1 MNTATDSICH
11 PQTTWYSP
19 AQKQLIDYPQL
30 MQEMAQQQV
39 VLLGEYHDRYDI
51 HRWQLSICAGLL
63 AHRQDIAVGFEM
75 FPRRLQPVLDAWI
88 AGELDEALFLEK
100 SEWNTV
106 WRFDSE
112 LYMPIFRF
120 CREAG
125 VPMIALNCH
134 RPLVTRV
141 GKEGWDAVPIDER
154 DGLTPAKPATMAY
167 REYLFGITN
176 GGPPWMQDKTAASPD
191 FDRFVR
197 AQQVWDRAFAC
208 NIAEVLEKRDA
219 GLIIG
224 IIGKGHLE
232 YGHGTPYQL
241 RDLGIEKQAVLLTCD
256 KPLDEKQLTSD
267 YARAVYRLPHYF
279 APVKEAHS
287 E

>member
-1 MNTATDSICH
+1 MICH
-11 PQTTWYSP
+11 PQTTWFDP
-19 AQKQLIDYPQL
+19 AQKHLIDYPQL
-30 MQEMAQQQV
+30 MKDMAEQQV

-51 HRWQLSICAGLL
+51 HRWQLSICSGLL

-88 AGELDEALFLEK
+88 AGEMDEKNFLETA
-100 SEWNTV
+100 EWDSV

-125 VPMIALNCH
+125 VRMLALNCH

-141 GKEGWDAVPIDER
+141 GKEGWDAVPVEER
-154 DGLTPAKPATMAY
+154 DGLTPAKPATKAY
-167 REYLFGITN
+167 REYLMRITN
-176 GGPPWMQDKTAASPD
+176 GGPSWMAGKDASSPEY
-191 FDRFVR
+191 DRFVR

-208 NIAEVLEKRDA
+208 NIVQALHDKEA

-232 YGHGTPYQL
+232 YGHGTPFQL

-256 KPLDEKQLTSD
+256 QPLDDMQISAD
-267 YARAVYRLPHYF
+267 YARAVYRLPKADKALL
-279 APVKEAHS
+279 APL
-287 E
+287 

>member
-1 MNTATDSICH
+1 MSTATENICH
-11 PQTTWYSP
+11 PQTTWFDP
-19 AQKQLIDYPQL
+19 KQKHLIDYPQL

-51 HRWQLSICAGLL
+51 HRWQLSICSGLL

-88 AGELDEALFLEK
+88 AGEMDEALFLEK
-100 SEWNTV
+100 AEWDTV
-106 WRFDSE
+106 WRFDNT

-125 VPMIALNCH
+125 VPMLALNCP

-141 GKEGWDAVPIDER
+141 GKEGWNAVPVEER
-154 DGLTPAKPATMAY
+154 DGLTPAKDATMAY
-167 REYLFGITN
+167 RDYLFAITN
-176 GGPPWMQDKTAASPD
+176 GGPPSMQDKTAASPE

-208 NIAEVLEKRDA
+208 NIANALQKHHT
-219 GLIIG
+219 GLIVG

-232 YGHGTPYQL
+232 HGHGTPFQL
-241 RDLGIEKQAVLLTCD
+241 HDLGIEKQAVLLTCD
-256 KPLDEKQLTSD
+256 NPLDDTQMVKD
-267 YARAVYRLPHYF
+267 YARAVYRLPHNF
-279 APVKEAHS
+279 SPAQVDIRA
-287 E
+287 